1 MEENFYLIE
10 NIRKIKDMLC
20 EGKQKDFWN
29 SKLIRAKKIKM
40 SSIYDVFD
48 KETVEYIKDTV
59 NPQPKQCFKNAQKF
73 VMNFPLFNEYVEG
86 EWGFSEL
93 GIGIEHAFNKIKD
106 KYVDIT
112 AELVLGKDVTKED
125 YISVI
130 EIKDEKVL
138 NYCQKYQEYMALVP
152 YELMK

>member
-1 MEENFYLIE
+1 MAFGGV
-10 NIRKIKDMLC
+10 IKL
-20 EGKQKDFWN
+20 Q
-29 SKLIRAKKIKM
+29 
-40 SSIYDVFD
+40 
-48 KETVEYIKDTV
+48 
-59 NPQPKQCFKNAQKF
+59 
-73 VMNFPLFNEYVEG
+73 G
-86 EWGFSEL
+86 ESEL

-125 YISVI
+125 YISII

-138 NYCQKYQEYMALVP
+138 KYCQKYQEYMALVP